1 MKTGLLPDHD
11 FKKAYI
17 VTSPHR
23 SMASDS
29 ESATLIQT
37 RLYTEYE
44 NWIITGS
51 WLKKKNLYCDQ
62 PASLASES
70 GSATLM
76 QTRLYTEYENWIITG
91 S

>member
-51 WLKKKNLYCDQ
+51 
-62 PASLASES
+62 
-70 GSATLM
+70 
-76 QTRLYTEYENWIITG
+76 
-91 S
+91 